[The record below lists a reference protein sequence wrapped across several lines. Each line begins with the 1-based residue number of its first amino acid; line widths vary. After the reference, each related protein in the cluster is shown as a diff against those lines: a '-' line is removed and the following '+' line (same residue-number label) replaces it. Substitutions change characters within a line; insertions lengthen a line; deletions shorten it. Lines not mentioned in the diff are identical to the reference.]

1 MMEKRMTP
9 LDMTAVAV
17 ALVGI
22 VNGLARQD
30 RTMAD
35 LSALLALVAFCSIVR
50 HAADAARAVV
60 G

>member
-1 MMEKRMTP
+1 MTP
-9 LDMTAVAV
+9 LDMTAAAV

-50 HAADAARAVV
+50 HAADAARAAV

>member
-1 MMEKRMTP
+1 MTA
-9 LDMTAVAV
+9 LDMAAAAV

-30 RTMAD
+30 RTMAY

-50 HAADAARAVV
+50 HAADVARAAV